1 MKRMRGFT
9 MIEILMALVILGFVM
24 AGAIRFFRSMN
35 TSVMGTVDRMDA
47 LQNLRFAVQTLDRE
61 VRVAGVGTVEVQPTL
76 VYIGTSVVTYNADL
90 VSLLPNSPTAV
101 YYNPDADANAANAV
115 AFSERFT
122 IPTSAVQYPDMT
134 YSTSGGQMSPAETVT
149 YWFTS
154 DTSTTRTDDFVLMR
168 QINNLSAE
176 VVSRN
181 LLAYPGRAFFEWLRT
196 DAAGNLVQV
205 AAAGSG
211 VYPALPWRHVT
222 PIHGN
227 LADTTQLGAYIDSIR
242 AVRVNVRA
250 TNGQSGTREIRRD
263 LVTTVRIPNAGL
275 TKQRSCGD
283 APIFSRTVT
292 VAFTGT
298 ADAPVVRLTWTAAVD
313 ETSGE
318 RDIER
323 YVIYRR
329 LASAAGF
336 DDALQ
341 SIPAGQAS
349 YIFDDAAV
357 LNGATYVYGVTA
369 LDCTPLESSTALTTP
384 PTITI
389 PPAP

>member
-1 MKRMRGFT
+1 MKRIRGFT
-9 MIEILMALVILGFVM
+9 LIEILVAMVILGFVT
-24 AGAIRFFRSMN
+24 ASAVRFFRSMN

-61 VRVAGVGTVEVQPTL
+61 VRVAGAGTVEIQPTL

-90 VSLLPNSPTAV
+90 VSLIPNSPTAV
-101 YYNPDADANAANAV
+101 YYNPYADPSSANALAY
-115 AFSERFT
+115 SERFT

-134 YSTSGGQMSPAETVT
+134 YRTSGSQMSPAETVT
-149 YWFTS
+149 FWFAS
-154 DTSTTRTDDFVLMR
+154 DTSTARTDDFVLMR

-196 DAAGNLVQV
+196 DSAGNLVQV
-205 AAAGSG
+205 VAAGSG

-222 PIHGN
+222 PIHGD
-227 LADTTQLGAYIDSIR
+227 LTDILQSGAYIDSIR
-242 AVRVNVRA
+242 AVRVNVYA
-250 TNGQSGTREIRRD
+250 TNGQSGTREIKRA

-283 APIFSRTVT
+283 APIFSRTVA
-292 VAFTGT
+292 VAFDAVT
-298 ADAPVVRLTWTAAVD
+298 AVVRLTWTAAVD

-341 SIPAGQAS
+341 SIPAGQAT
-349 YIFDDAAV
+349 YTFDDAAV

-369 LDCTPLESSTALTTP
+369 LDCTPLESSTALTTA
-384 PTITI
+384 ITI

>member
-1 MKRMRGFT
+1 MKRIRGFT
-9 MIEILMALVILGFVM
+9 LIEILVAMVILGFVT
-24 AGAIRFFRSMN
+24 ASAVRFFRSMN

-61 VRVAGVGTVEVQPTL
+61 VRVAGAGTVEIQPTL

-101 YYNPDADANAANAV
+101 YYNPDADPSAANAL
-115 AFSERFT
+115 ATSDRFT
-122 IPTSAVQYPDMT
+122 IPTSAVQYPDTT
-134 YSTSGGQMSPAETVT
+134 YRTSGGQMSPAETIT
-149 YWFTS
+149 YWFAG
-154 DTSTTRTDDFVLMR
+154 DTSTARTDDFVLMR

-196 DAAGNLVQV
+196 DEAGNLVQV
-205 AAAGSG
+205 VAAGSG

-227 LADTTQLGAYIDSIR
+227 LADTGPLGAYIDSIR
-242 AVRVNVRA
+242 AVRVNVYA
-250 TNGQSGTREIRRD
+250 TNGQSGTREIQRA

-283 APIFSRTVT
+283 APIFSRTVA

-298 ADAPVVRLTWTAAVD
+298 AEAPVVQLTWTAAVD
-313 ETSGE
+313 ETGGE

-329 LASAAGF
+329 SSGAAGF

-341 SIPAGQAS
+341 SIPGGQAT
-349 YIFDDAAV
+349 YTFNDAAV
-357 LNGATYVYGVTA
+357 LNDSTYVYGVTA
-369 LDCTPLESSTALTTP
+369 LDCTPLESATSLTTA
-384 PTITI
+384 ITI